1 MKVNRIGIALV
12 ATIGLAYSQTVSSVT
27 SSAFEVASIKP
38 TDRAF
43 SGRSVRMP
51 PDDGMVTMRGWS
63 LKELILFA
71 WGNNGMGLHPSLIAG
86 GPNWFDRDRYDI
98 VAKPEGHRIPTH
110 EERKQMLKALLI
122 DRFQLKFHR
131 ESKETAVYAL
141 VVGRAGPKMKER
153 KADDGGAPFSL
164 PLNGFRMPGRNA
176 SMAQLAGILQ
186 SLIPLTDPERDN
198 RPVIDKT
205 GLNGRF
211 DFDLKWAP
219 DSTLAGGRGGA
230 TDLADAPDLF
240 TAVQEQLGLK
250 LEAQRVPMEVLVI
263 DHVDRPTEN

>member
-1 MKVNRIGIALV
+1 MAPDN
-12 ATIGLAYSQTVSSVT
+12 GLL
-27 SSAFEVASIKP
+27 
-38 TDRAF
+38 
-43 SGRSVRMP
+43 
-51 PDDGMVTMRGWS
+51 TMRGWS
-63 LKELILFA
+63 LKELISFA
-71 WGNNGMGLHPSLIAG
+71 WDNNGLGLHASLIAG

-98 VAKPEGHRIPTH
+98 VAKPEGPRIPSN

-122 DRFQLKFHR
+122 DRFQLKLHS
-131 ESKETAVYAL
+131 ESKEIAVYAL
-141 VVGRAGPKMKER
+141 VVGRTGPRMKER

-205 GLNGRF
+205 GLNGKF
-211 DFDLKWAP
+211 DFDLRWTP
-219 DSTLAGGRGGA
+219 DATLAGGRAGPP
-230 TDLADAPDLF
+230 DLADAPDIF

-250 LEAQRVPMEVLVI
+250 LELQKASMAVLVI
-263 DHVDRPTEN
+263 DHVDRLTEN